1 MFCHTLSLASPL
13 MNNDSPG
20 RHENKKDS
28 RKSDSTLRSACVSKS
43 NMSLKDD
50 EKVGGMVSGGKLK
63 YPQASTIIQSI

>member
-1 MFCHTLSLASPL
+1 